1 MTQVELNEIWVKAR
15 KGRHQDWAASDLGD
29 SHLLRA
35 KTPPYEA
42 WEWSGPRA
50 EWILQ
55 DTSTP

>member
-15 KGRHQDWAASDLGD
+15 KVGHQDWAASDLGD

-42 WEWSGPRA
+42 WERSGPRA
-50 EWILQ
+50 EWTLQ
-55 DTSTP
+55 ATPIP